1 MVTHV
6 KLTFCCAHS
15 GLHSGSF
22 HWEALSHS
30 PSMPKSKQLSSY
42 RGLATS
48 GLPLKKKKSKTTGGI
63 FLFKRQRGNMER
75 EGKMKQKSIY
85 NPVVHPNL
93 CTGCSMPPFQS
104 VWASR
109 TAQAVYEPMK
119 RTAAWPLPPQVTGFS
134 LKWQQ

>member
-1 MVTHV
+1 MVTYV

-30 PSMPKSKQLSSY
+30 PACQRANSSAVI
-42 RGLATS
+42 GAWQ
-48 GLPLKKKKSKTTGGI
+48 PLGFHLKKKSKTTGGI

-75 EGKMKQKSIY
+75 EGKIKQKSIY